1 MSSPIYPKPPFFS
14 SLIWSFTT
22 QKPIPS
28 RKKPALNLRYIPMM
42 GALFQSSQYLPP
54 SIGIS
59 DSPTQ
64 IWCIISRVGGCFF
77 WWALFFIFFSHT
89 FWRFQIWR
97 QAFLSC
103 FIDRNNYYKI
113 QNNNKKNTHTE
124 FTYLQRKYLHSI
136 FFGVSSYR
144 KHQFS
149 ANSAYII
156 PKTPIFWGTL
166 SLTFSQRGEPIGST
180 WWRWWSPEVS
190 RRTAERRG
198 GILIRWMRG
207 RIVCMRSDEVHI

>member
-113 QNNNKKNTHTE
+113 QNNNKKNTHT
-124 FTYLQRKYLHSI
+124 QSLHIYNANI
-136 FFGVSSYR
+136 FI
-144 KHQFS
+144 QFS
-149 ANSAYII
+149 LGYH
-156 PKTPIFWGTL
+156 
-166 SLTFSQRGEPIGST
+166 
-180 WWRWWSPEVS
+180 
-190 RRTAERRG
+190 
-198 GILIRWMRG
+198 
-207 RIVCMRSDEVHI
+207 HIENINFPQIQHI